1 MYSLCLQVFAVTQTK
16 TTFTC
21 LNSYHWLFEGKHNA
35 DMALCEIE
43 FDSPA
48 VQQNERRSRLALYLT
63 GSEMV
68 LRLPADFMAI
78 YIFPRF
84 DIFYCQYFLF

>member
-1 MYSLCLQVFAVTQTK
+1 MLTK

-21 LNSYHWLFEGKHNA
+21 LNSYNCLFEGKHNA
-35 DMALCEIE
+35 DMALCENV

-48 VQQNERRSRLALYLT
+48 VQQNERRSRLALYRT
-63 GSEMV
+63 SSEMV
-68 LRLPADFMAI
+68 FRLPADFMAV

-84 DIFYCQYFLF
+84 DTFYCQDFLF